1 MPAPFY
7 TQVGGSNTFI
17 PTFDGEATG
26 NLVIEYS
33 RNPKSFPINTYSE
46 IRPVTLSRGYYL
58 RIEPQNAA
66 RVRNVDGREFA
77 WPPGSDRPTGTD
89 NQERFQFAPY
99 FTKRRAFSVRLDQ
112 RAVQQSAWAVSET
125 ELRAKGQQCMTQ
137 RAMQASSV
145 LSAAFTGSAQT
156 STAAAITGNAAFTM
170 DKGTPA
176 APYIKIVLQ
185 SVGLAINKA
194 TLGVINPQDL
204 VVVMSPETAIPIA
217 QSAEIQ
223 TMLSNS
229 QFAYSLL
236 TGNLEG
242 NTQRNWSLPP
252 MLYGFRI
259 SVENTVRVSTAR
271 GAASAV
277 YGYTIPKG
285 TIYILT
291 RRDNEMVNPSILKTE
306 SGEVKMSD
314 DEMQAV
320 PVYSTLCG
328 FMMEEFT
335 VENRTDPWNRILDIS
350 IATDYTYEVTQPLS
364 GYMITSAITGT

>member
-7 TQVGGSNTFI
+7 TQVGGSNSFI

-26 NLVIEYS
+26 NLVVEYS
-33 RNPKSFPINTYSE
+33 RNLKSFPLNTYSE

-66 RVRNVDGREFA
+66 RIRNVDGREFA

-99 FTKRRAFSVRLDQ
+99 STKRRAFSVRLDQ

-137 RAMQASSV
+137 RATQAAFV
-145 LSAAFTGSAQT
+145 LNAAFTGTSQT
-156 STAAAITGNAAFTM
+156 STAAAITGNAAYTM
-170 DKGTPA
+170 DKGTPET
-176 APYIKIVLQ
+176 PYIKIILQ
-185 SVGLAINKA
+185 AIAIQINKA

-204 VVVMSPETAIPIA
+204 VVVMSPETAIMIA

-229 QFAYSLL
+229 QFAYALL

-242 NTQRNWSLPP
+242 STQRNWSLPP
-252 MLYGFRI
+252 LLYGFRI
-259 SVENTVRVSTAR
+259 SVENTVRVTTAR
-271 GAASAV
+271 GSAAAL
-277 YGYTIPKG
+277 YTYTIPKG
-285 TIYILT
+285 TIYVLT
-291 RRDNEMVNPSILKTE
+291 RRDNEMINPSILKVETGE
-306 SGEVKMSD
+306 SKMTD
-314 DEMQAV
+314 QEMQAV

-335 VENRTDPWNRILDIS
+335 VENRTDPWNRILDVS

-364 GYMITSAITGT
+364 GFMITSAVSGT